1 MNPYNV
7 LEYEYNGVEKET
19 TDQELKE
26 IYSKKSEEYKK
37 VINNIYTEY
46 DFPKEYKALI
56 DIDIAYVVEKKYEK
70 INPEI
75 EILSEVERKYEE
87 IENARIQLIEN
98 MEKLIALD
106 KAYDK
111 IKTVDL
117 RLIYACENEIDKNG
131 SNLDL
136 IESIQYETSEIL
148 DTEETGINN
157 SSPNIEK
164 VGRLEYKNCTGA
176 YIGYIIKYK
185 IKDESGTEQFVFS
198 DFSEKDL
205 NNPEFI
211 KFLNRT
217 IFNNDYIEYALK
229 NNAGYLGIPKKNKN
243 GDFIIEFDAED
254 IVAAKKYEELIQ
266 KEDNKD
272 KEDEEISI

>member
-56 DIDIAYVVEKKYEK
+56 DIDIAYVVEKKYGK

-117 RLIYACENEIDKNG
+117 RLIYECEIEKDKNG
-131 SNLDL
+131 VHSDL
-136 IESIQYETSEIL
+136 IESIQYEPVEIGDIENVQTSL
-148 DTEETGINN
+148 
-157 SSPNIEK
+157 SSNIEQ
-164 VGRLEYKNCTGA
+164 VGKLKYKNCTGA

-185 IKDESGTEQFVFS
+185 IKDKSGTEQFVFS

-211 KFLNRT
+211 KFLNRI

-254 IVAAKKYEELIQ
+254 NVAAKKYEELIQ
-266 KEDNKD
+266 KKDDKD
-272 KEDEEISI
+272 KEDDEISI